1 MLNKCNPYHNKG
13 KMINNIPFSRKEAST
28 FLALSAAI
36 ALLLMSSPLV
46 LSNLLLQPVQA
57 TVLYTSLQTP
67 NPVALGDNCNVA
79 NAQITFDAQG
89 SPSSGSSVTL
99 TSGTFQVT
107 DISSGQTLW
116 SGDLSS
122 GSIAEYDSNT
132 EDTNVEIV
140 YNVDNSSVVCGAGE
154 QLWVYTYCLQG
165 PPPSPSIVLET
176 DAGAMGGVN
185 GAVDC
190 STPRDTTAQPSSSPM
205 TATTTQDSIRDSRDG
220 DGDRDGI
227 PDSSDRCTHN
237 SNPRCFKEGEAS
249 TTTTTTTNTNTT
261 QQQSSSSMSG
271 NQTKDR

>member
-1 MLNKCNPYHNKG
+1 MT
-13 KMINNIPFSRKEAST
+13 NNIPYLRNKIPT
-28 FLALSAAI
+28 LLTLSATAI
-36 ALLLMSSPLV
+36 ALLLSSPPV
-46 LSNLLLQPVQA
+46 LFNFLLQPVQA

-89 SPSSGSSVTL
+89 SSSSGSSPVTL

-165 PPPSPSIVLET
+165 PPPSPNIVLET
-176 DAGAMGGVN
+176 DVGAMGGVN

-190 STPRDTTAQPSSSPM
+190 GTPRDTTEQPSSSPM
-205 TATTTQDSIRDSRDG
+205 TATTTQDSNRDSTDG
-220 DGDRDGI
+220 DGDGI

-237 SNPRCFKEGEAS
+237 SNPRCFKEDISNTTTSS
-249 TTTTTTTNTNTT
+249 TTHE
-261 QQQSSSSMSG
+261 QDQPSSSNGAG
-271 NQTKDR
+271 NQTRQ